1 MFGSNAIH
9 ANFSVDNL
17 SAARDFYVGT
27 LGFKP
32 VKEELNGQLVL
43 EAGYGTKINIYEK
56 EDHKPWDS
64 TVLGIEIEDVDA
76 AVEQLLSAG
85 IEMAK
90 LPDTDE
96 NGIMRDPG
104 LGDAAWFQDPAG
116 NWLCVSN
123 IYGVMPRK

>member
-17 SAARDFYVGT
+17 SVARDFYVNT

-32 VKEELNGQLVL
+32 VKELKNQLVL
-43 EAGYGTKINIYEK
+43 EAGHGTKINIYEK
-56 EDHKPWDS
+56 EDYEPWNS
-64 TVLGIEIEDVDA
+64 TVLGIEVDDVDMA
-76 AVEQLLSAG
+76 AEQLTDAG
-85 IEMAK
+85 IETAK

-96 NGIMRDPG
+96 NGIMRDPI

-116 NWLCVSN
+116 NWICVGS
-123 IYGVMPRK
+123 II